1 MRIITSSADRTVAL
15 GKKLAGLLKPGDI
28 VCLHGDLGTGKTVLS
43 RGISAGLGVRECDV
57 ISPTFV
63 LMRCHRGRVPM
74 YHFDLYRVNGPD
86 DLLGLGCEEFFFS
99 DGVCVIEWAERLGYL
114 EPAEC
119 LTVELSHIARD
130 RRALRF
136 TAKGARYRQLV
147 KDLAKKVK

>member
-1 MRIITSSADRTVAL
+1 MRIISASADRTVAI

-63 LMRCHRGRVPM
+63 LMRCHRGRLPM
-74 YHFDLYRVNGPD
+74 YHFDLYRVAGPD
-86 DLLGLGCEEFFFS
+86 DLLSLGCEEFFFS

-114 EPAEC
+114 EPAER
-119 LTVELSHIARD
+119 LTVELSHIARG
-130 RRALRF
+130 RALCF
-136 TAKGARYRQLV
+136 SAKGARYRQLL
-147 KDLAKKVK
+147 KDFARKVA